1 MPLLKPHIPK
11 SSSFPCAPS
20 DTLLAEKAITY
31 LKRHPHNLNSLS
43 SCFTPEAASYLL
55 QKSQF
60 DQPLTLK
67 FLSWARNHGFFT
79 FQCKCLALHI
89 LTRFK
94 LYKSAQAIAE
104 DVALNSIDDRGNL
117 VFQCLSDSL
126 HICNSSSAVFDLVVK
141 SYSHLNFIDKALNI
155 VHLAKVHGFIPGVLS
170 YNAILDAIIRSK
182 RSVQFAEEVFSEMI
196 RNGVSPNVY
205 TYNILIRGF
214 SGAGNLKM
222 GLYFF
227 GEMER
232 NGCLPNVVTYNTLID
247 AYCKLKKIDQAFEL
261 LRSMALKGLEPNLI
275 SYNVVI
281 NGLCRE
287 GRMNETS
294 QVLEEMKR
302 KGFVPDEVTCN
313 TLISGYCKEDNFH
326 QALVLQE
333 EMRRNGLSPNVVT
346 YTALINAMCKAKN
359 LNRAMEFFDQM
370 HVRGLRPNQRTYTTL
385 IDGFSQQ
392 GFLNEAYDVLKE
404 MTGNGFSPSV
414 VTYNALINGY
424 CLLGRMEDAIGILQD
439 MTGKGLSPDVIS
451 YSTIITGFCR
461 HQELESAFR
470 MKLEM
475 VEKGV
480 SPDAV
485 TYSSLIQG
493 VCQQR
498 RLIDACD
505 LFKEMLSMGMP
516 PDEFT
521 YTTLINAY
529 CVEGDL
535 NKALQLND
543 EMIQKGFLPDVV
555 TYSVL
560 INGLNKQARTREA
573 KRLLLKL
580 FYEESVPDGVTY
592 NTLIEN
598 CTNGEFKSVVAL
610 VKGFCMKGL
619 MNEADQV
626 FETMVERRHKPNE
639 AVYDVIIH
647 GHCKGGNVQ
656 KAYNLYKEMLHS
668 GFVPHTVTVIALV
681 KALFTEGMNNELSQV
696 IGNTLRSCQLSDAEL
711 AKLLVDINHK
721 EGNMDEVFNV
731 LSDMAKDG
739 LLPNSG
745 VRASAGG

>member
-1 MPLLKPHIPK
+1 MPLSRPHIQRPT
-11 SSSFPCAPS
+11 SFRFAPS
-20 DTLLAEKAITY
+20 DTLLADKAIIY
-31 LKRHPHNLNSLS
+31 LKRHPHNLNSFS
-43 SCFTPEAASYLL
+43 SDFTPEAASCLL
-55 QKSQF
+55 LKSQF
-60 DQPLTLK
+60 DQTLTLK
-67 FLSWARNHGFFT
+67 FLNWARNRRFFT

-94 LYKSAQAIAE
+94 LYKSAQALAE
-104 DVALNSIDDRGNL
+104 DVAVNTVDDKGNL
-117 VFQCLSDSL
+117 VFQCLTDSL
-126 HICNSSSAVFDLVVK
+126 QVCNSSSAVFDLVVK

-155 VHLAKVHGFIPGVLS
+155 VNLAKAHGFMPGVLS
-170 YNAILDAIIRSK
+170 YNAILDAVIRSK
-182 RSVQFAEEVFSEMI
+182 GSVQFAEEVFSEMT

-214 SGAGNLKM
+214 CGARNLEM
-222 GLYFF
+222 VLYFW
-227 GEMER
+227 GEMEK

-247 AYCKLKKIDQAFEL
+247 AYCKLKRIDEAFGL
-261 LRSMALKGLEPNLI
+261 LRSMAMKGLEPNLI

-302 KGFVPDEVTCN
+302 IGFAPDEVTNN
-313 TLISGYCKEDNFH
+313 TLISGYCKEGNFH

-359 LNRAMEFFDQM
+359 LTRAMEFLDQM
-370 HVRGLRPNQRTYTTL
+370 RARGLHPNERTYTTL

-392 GFLNEAYDVLKE
+392 GFLYEAYGLLNE
-404 MTGNGFSPSV
+404 MVGSGFSPSI
-414 VTYNALINGY
+414 VTYNALIHGY
-424 CLLGRMEDAIGILQD
+424 CLSGNMEEGMRIIQD
-439 MTGKGLSPDVIS
+439 MVGKGLSPDVVS

-461 HQELESAFR
+461 HQELESAFQ
-470 MKLEM
+470 MKMEM

-498 RLIDACD
+498 RLVDACD
-505 LFKEMLSMGMP
+505 LFHEMISMGLR

-529 CVEGDL
+529 CMEGDL

-573 KRLLLKL
+573 KKLLLKL
-580 FYEESVPDGVTY
+580 FYDESVPDDVTY
-592 NTLIEN
+592 NTLIES
-598 CTNGEFKSVVAL
+598 CTNVEFKSVVAL

-619 MNEADQV
+619 MKEADKV
-626 FETMVERRHKPNE
+626 FETVIKRKYKPNE

-647 GHCKGGNVQ
+647 GHCRGGNVQ
-656 KAYNLYKEMLHS
+656 KALNLYMEMLHC
-668 GFVPHTVTVIALV
+668 GFVPHTVTVIALI
-681 KALFTEGMNNELSQV
+681 KALFTEGMNNELSLV
-696 IGNTLRSCQLSDAEL
+696 IDNTLGSCKLTDAEL
-711 AKLLVDINHK
+711 AKLLVEINHK
-721 EGNMDEVFNV
+721 EGNMDAVFNV
-731 LSDMAKDG
+731 VSEMAKDG

-745 VRASAGG
+745 ATACAGG